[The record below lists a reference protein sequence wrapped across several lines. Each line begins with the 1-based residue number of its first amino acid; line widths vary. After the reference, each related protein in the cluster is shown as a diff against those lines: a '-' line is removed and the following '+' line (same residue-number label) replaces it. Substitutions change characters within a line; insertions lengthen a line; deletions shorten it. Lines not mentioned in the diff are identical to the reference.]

1 MGVEGLWWFQT
12 TSLQNPTAFEWG
24 GVVVLET
31 NRILGGDSVYS
42 YIGNYEV
49 HGEEFRAQVRV
60 KTWNHD
66 VQAENVFGMSGP
78 LDYEVEV
85 RGVRQENIIV
95 GHLNP
100 VAAPDVKLP
109 ARMVFI
115 ENLP

>member
-12 TSLQNPTAFEWG
+12 TSLQNPAAFEAG

-31 NRILGGDSVYS
+31 NRVLGGDSVYS
-42 YIGNYEV
+42 YIGGYEV
-49 HGEEFRAQVRV
+49 QGDQFRAHVRV

-66 VQAENVFGMSGP
+66 VQAVNVFGMSGP
-78 LDYEVEV
+78 VDYEVEV
-85 RGVRQENIIV
+85 RGQRHENVIV
-95 GHLNP
+95 GEVIP